1 MLGGGQN
8 ESVCGHQDRKDT
20 SVKTYV
26 ARPVPRVD
34 LQNGISNTAVVA
46 TQPMGGRWGG
56 GLCSHW
62 EGLMGVQH
70 LFLDLVVV
78 TRASP

>member
-1 MLGGGQN
+1 MAGGNSQVKTVLGGGQN

-34 LQNGISNTAVVA
+34 LQNGIGNTAVVA

-56 GLCSHW
+56 AL
-62 EGLMGVQH
+62 
-70 LFLDLVVV
+70 
-78 TRASP
+78 